1 MTLSPDIKHNFFIEE
16 DILKLGELIKQ
27 YREQNNQTSKKV
39 KYNSIKNNELG
50 KEIKSLKK
58 TTNKVVIEKTKKQKL
73 KNDSSTR
80 LF

>member
-16 DILKLGELIKQ
+16 DIL
-27 YREQNNQTSKKV
+27 NNFIFDVKV
-39 KYNSIKNNELG
+39 TPND
-50 KEIKSLKK
+50 LKK